1 MNGKPAPLLVSRR
14 LWAGLAIVLVGVVFN
29 LGWFFVPP
37 QVWLDDPGFV
47 PMPEVLLGW
56 WVIII
61 GLALVAWAILRRV
74 RR

>member
-1 MNGKPAPLLVSRR
+1 MHGKPAPLLVSRR
-14 LWAGLAIVLVGVVFN
+14 LWAGLTIVLVGLVFN

-37 QVWLDDPGFV
+37 QVWLDDPGLV

-61 GLALVAWAILRRV
+61 GLALIAWAVHRRV

>member
-1 MNGKPAPLLVSRR
+1 MTGKRASLLASRR
-14 LWAGLAIVLVGVVFN
+14 LWAGMAVVLVGIVFN

-37 QVWLDDPGFV
+37 HVWLDDPGFV

-56 WVIII
+56 WVVAI
-61 GLALVAWAILRRV
+61 GLALVAWAVHRRT